1 MCSALQS
8 ASHTAKNMCFERV
21 SQSYPPSH
29 WPAEMLWAARNI
41 SSSSMG
47 APSTQTQIIW
57 NRLTASFASTTST
70 TAIQKARR
78 LMSFLKISF

>member
-1 MCSALQS
+1 
-8 ASHTAKNMCFERV
+8 
-21 SQSYPPSH
+21 
-29 WPAEMLWAARNI
+29 MLWAARNI

-57 NRLTASFASTTST
+57 NRLTASFASTTSA